1 MTLLVEGCKLRPSE
15 DPKCC
20 LPADASRNW
29 WCTGGSSY
37 ACKCGLFYELVRES
51 MITPPQDLLLN
62 LTANL
67 PSDVNL
73 RTSCC
78 FKCGCGLSVEKTKS
92 TGLFGEKYSFS
103 HCEIHTGSS
112 TGVPLLFGMFYP
124 QGKYLPYF
132 CSQYRSELN

>member
-78 FKCGCGLSVEKTKS
+78 FKCGCGLSVEKNTKS
-92 TGLFGEKYSFS
+92 TGLFGEKYGFS
-103 HCEIHTGSS
+103 HCEIHTG
-112 TGVPLLFGMFYP
+112 
-124 QGKYLPYF
+124 
-132 CSQYRSELN
+132 